1 MKIISLTY
9 KEAPYYLT
17 TWGQRSG
24 HPSGYT
30 LHDFKFKF
38 EDGRKTYPVKNLTI
52 IENVKYAILTN
63 EGKIK
68 ISQSEFDLMKD
79 NGIKTL

>member
-30 LHDFKFKF
+30 LHDFRFKF
-38 EDGRKTYPVKNLTI
+38 ENEQKTYTVKTMTI
-52 IENVKYAILTN
+52 IDSVRYAILTN
-63 EGKIK
+63 DSKIK